1 MSRDQN
7 ASHNNKSEMRLQIRR
22 MLKFEK

>member
-7 ASHNNKSEMRLQIRR
+7 APHNNKSEIRLQIRR